1 MTHTPRGPQK
11 KKRKKPSGN
20 TFDSVAGSPNEIV
33 ASSCEICRL
42 QNLII
47 FNMRIFS
54 TICVVCVSVCV
65 SASVC
70 VCYFL
75 LELSSAL
82 CSVFSIEFQCGNCAA
97 FVSLRMCCKCH
108 TGFLSLNRLA
118 GNIFCAGKVCQVR
131 VGCQRRS
138 ITNESK

>member
-1 MTHTPRGPQK
+1 MTHTPCGPK
-11 KKRKKPSGN
+11 KKKKTSGN
-20 TFDSVAGSPNEIV
+20 TFDSVAGSPNGIV

-47 FNMRIFS
+47 FNMRLLS
-54 TICVVCVSVCV
+54 KCVCVSVYV
-65 SASVC
+65 RVC

-82 CSVFSIEFQCGNCAA
+82 CWVFFSIEFQCGNCAA
-97 FVSLRMCCKCH
+97 FVSLQVPHRI
-108 TGFLSLNRLA
+108 SLVESVS
-118 GNIFCAGKVCQVR
+118 NIFCAGKVCQVR
-131 VGCQRRS
+131 LGCQKRS